1 MKNALLIT
9 TSRRALLRCLALSA
23 MGLHALLYPAGLRG
37 TTALY
42 AAVYLLAFGLLALRD
57 SLTLRGRGR
66 SARLACGMIAF
77 MMGAAALLWQ
87 RSEPRTLPVFFGAFM
102 LMAGAQYL
110 VVGAASRTGGAALA
124 AADHGGRHRAVPAV
138 LHRERVRAALGA
150 AGHTDAHVRTVRNA
164 ASSCGVAAQVRMS
177 STRSSIRLP
186 CPAGTVAPSTASTRA
201 ILGARRRTRP
211 ARSSKRSGAVI
222 GAKRSGTTAS

>member
-66 SARLACGMIAF
+66 SAQLACGMIAF

-110 VVGAASRTGGAALA
+110 VVGAASRTGALHWPLLTMA
-124 AADHGGRHRAVPAV
+124 GGIALCLLSFTVSASGPLSELLGTLMLMCALCEMQLRQAVWQ
-138 LHRERVRAALGA
+138 LRFG
-150 AGHTDAHVRTVRNA
+150 
-164 ASSCGVAAQVRMS
+164 
-177 STRSSIRLP
+177 
-186 CPAGTVAPSTASTRA
+186 
-201 ILGARRRTRP
+201 
-211 ARSSKRSGAVI
+211 
-222 GAKRSGTTAS
+222 